1 MWLIGGLGFCG
12 SLLAFVL
19 SFIPPSQ
26 IAVGSNTVWFAV
38 FDYRLRRGSRSS
50 VHYLCIT
57 QTVMGRQGY
66 TVRTVPLGRTGH
78 NGTDSGSGF
87 RRG

>member
-38 FDYRLRRGSRSS
+38 
-50 VHYLCIT
+50 
-57 QTVMGRQGY
+57 
-66 TVRTVPLGRTGH
+66 
-78 NGTDSGSGF
+78 
-87 RRG
+87 